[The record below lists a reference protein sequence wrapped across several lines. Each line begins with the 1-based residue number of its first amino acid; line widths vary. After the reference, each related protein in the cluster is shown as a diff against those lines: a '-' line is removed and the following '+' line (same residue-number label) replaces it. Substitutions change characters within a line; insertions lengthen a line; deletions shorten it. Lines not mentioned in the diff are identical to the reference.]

1 MGKKHTSTLNEPP
14 TTYSR
19 EFWENYSLFLLK
31 QSISKK
37 YVTWYVLRTKQYI
50 AAFPDQHIRT
60 HSAKNVEEYLNKL
73 GHDNFL
79 KPWQFGQVVDV
90 IRILFCLAL
99 KKSGANDF
107 DWEYWR
113 LSAKQLEAIHATV
126 ARDYTDAL
134 EGLDMPELDEY
145 CSRELY
151 QRYQPALAEVVKAV
165 RALTTKDV
173 KQHL

>member
-1 MGKKHTSTLNEPP
+1 MSKEYKLTLNELI
-14 TTYSR
+14 TTCSY

-37 YVTWYVLRTKQYI
+37 DVTWYILRTKQYI
-50 AAFPDQHIRT
+50 AAFPDQHICT

-113 LSAKQLEAIHATV
+113 LSAKQLETAYATV
-126 ARDYTDAL
+126 ALDYTNAL
-134 EGLDMPELDEY
+134 EG
-145 CSRELY
+145 SVST
-151 QRYQPALAEVVKAV
+151 QK
-165 RALTTKDV
+165 
-173 KQHL
+173 